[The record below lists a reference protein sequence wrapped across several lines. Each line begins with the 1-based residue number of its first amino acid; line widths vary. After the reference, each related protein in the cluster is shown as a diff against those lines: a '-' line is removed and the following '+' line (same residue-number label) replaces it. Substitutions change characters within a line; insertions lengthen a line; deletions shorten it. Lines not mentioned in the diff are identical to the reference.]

1 MPFGDLGELSMPV
14 PVPVPVLD
22 AVATLAPVDCEFVMT
37 TAEREGVT
45 ADTGLSGWLVKS
57 PMAAQIHALTVCTV
71 LMLLAHGRYG
81 ALAFVTASA
90 EDYVRRGFPRL
101 YPPT

>member
-1 MPFGDLGELSMPV
+1 M
-14 PVPVPVLD
+14 PVPVLD

-45 ADTGLSGWLVKS
+45 ADTGLSGWLEKS
-57 PMAAQIHALTVCTV
+57 PMAAQIHALTVCMV
-71 LMLLAHGRYG
+71 LMLLEAHGRYG

-101 YPPT
+101 YPST